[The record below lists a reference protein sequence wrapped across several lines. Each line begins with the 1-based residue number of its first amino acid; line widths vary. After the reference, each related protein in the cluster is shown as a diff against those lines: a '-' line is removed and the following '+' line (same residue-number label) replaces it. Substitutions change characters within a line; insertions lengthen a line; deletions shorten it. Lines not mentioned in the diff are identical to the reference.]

1 MKKVLAIIAVAALAT
16 SAFSGSAIAAKKKKA
31 KPVRQE
37 VSGHIISQA
46 PPADH
51 TSNPTGCYAGAH
63 RRVAVASDEAEQANG
78 IIGYH
83 FDVDKR
89 TWGKKFRLANVT
101 EGVDIDIY
109 YYTEFGT
116 REQVFGDTAYSPPS
130 VIFTQRDTDGEHGK
144 VPAKMNKAIVCMK
157 SGTQADFTYTAGAG
171 VK

>member
-1 MKKVLAIIAVAALAT
+1 MKKAFAIVAVAALAA
-16 SAFSGSAIAAKKKKA
+16 SAFSGSAVAAKKKA
-31 KPVRQE
+31 KPVKQE

-63 RRVAVASDEAEQANG
+63 RRLAVAADEAEQSNG

-83 FDVDKR
+83 FNVDKR

-109 YYTEFGT
+109 YYAEFGT
-116 REQVFGDTAYSPPS
+116 REQVFGDTAYAPAS
-130 VIFTQRDTDGEHGK
+130 VIFTERDTDGEAGK

-157 SGTQADFTYTAGAG
+157 SGMQADFVYTAGTG